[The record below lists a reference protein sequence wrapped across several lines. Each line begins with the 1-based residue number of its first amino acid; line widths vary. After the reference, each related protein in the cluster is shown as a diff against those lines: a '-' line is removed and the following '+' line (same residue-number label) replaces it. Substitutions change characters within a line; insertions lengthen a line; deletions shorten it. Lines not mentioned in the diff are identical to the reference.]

1 MVLEGR
7 AVRLRPFE
15 RPDLDLLLRWR
26 NDLEVTEFLST
37 LDMSVTE
44 AELWFWRY
52 IGTPHAHFYLIE
64 VGGTPIGCVGIRGI
78 NRRALSGILDIVIGE
93 KAEWG
98 HGYGTDAVHT
108 IVAHAFGALGL
119 DSVTLEVLPFNERA
133 IRAYERCGFRVTGT
147 NTADAYDRRGKRWRP
162 REMRVTRQE
171 FPAMDRGQAAD
182 GSA

>member
-1 MVLEGR
+1 MVLNGQLI
-7 AVRLRPFE
+7 RLRPFE

-37 LDMSVTE
+37 LDMSAAE

-52 IGTPHAHFYLIE
+52 VGTPNAYFYVIE
-64 VGGTPIGCVGIRGI
+64 VGDTPIGCVGIRGI
-78 NRRALSGILDIVIGE
+78 NRRAQSGILDIVIGE

-119 DSVTLEVLPFNERA
+119 ESVTLEVLPFNERA

-147 NTADAYDRRGKRWRP
+147 NTADEYDRRGRRWRP
-162 REMRVTRQE
+162 LEMRVTRAE
-171 FPAMDRGQAAD
+171 FPPDVGRQTAD
-182 GSA
+182 GSE